1 MWFSDFELLLL
12 LSKPIVLSRRNY
24 GSHPIIFV
32 LVPVEI
38 IPDLGILLWQ
48 VEVVSG
54 TLIMRW
60 VNTQLSRVTE
70 WVDRSVQQEVSCL
83 LVNQRTNQIKA
94 NFML

>member
-1 MWFSDFELLLL
+1 LFYQEESM
-12 LSKPIVLSRRNY
+12 
-24 GSHPIIFV
+24 GSHPINFV
-32 LVPVEI
+32 LVPMEI

-83 LVNQRTNQIKA
+83 LVIQRTNQRKA

>member
-1 MWFSDFELLLL
+1 M
-12 LSKPIVLSRRNY
+12 
-24 GSHPIIFV
+24 GSYPIIFV
-32 LVPVEI
+32 LGPVDI

-70 WVDRSVQQEVSCL
+70 WVDRSVQQEVSSL
-83 LVNQRTNQIKA
+83 LVIQRTNQMKA
-94 NFML
+94 NFMWATLC